1 MEGGLRIESTAKT
14 NMEPDVY
21 VYPVVNRFFTVS
33 IELVI
38 LQDGVGNISVNQ
50 LLMVQVYVESA
61 SLP

>member
-1 MEGGLRIESTAKT
+1 MEGGLRIESTLKT
-14 NMEPDVY
+14 NIEYIVY
-21 VYPVVNRFFTVS
+21 VYPVVNRSFTLS

-50 LLMVQVYVESA
+50 LIMLQLYVESA